1 MYQYGEIIT
10 FWGKKNHINSSHKTE
25 KIKKKA
31 LGIISKAAL
40 ANARKEVNSAC
51 VLFGYQPKMPKDL
64 KQQIK
69 GEQS

>member
-1 MYQYGEIIT
+1 M
-10 FWGKKNHINSSHKTE
+10 K
-25 KIKKKA
+25 KIKEKA

-69 GEQS
+69 GKQNLLVEIDKSVQFALF

>member
-1 MYQYGEIIT
+1 M
-10 FWGKKNHINSSHKTE
+10 K

-40 ANARKEVNSAC
+40 KNARKEINSAC

-69 GEQS
+69 GKQS

>member
-1 MYQYGEIIT
+1 M
-10 FWGKKNHINSSHKTE
+10 GKSLHFGAKRTILTAVIKLK
-25 KIKKKA
+25 KIKEKA

-69 GEQS
+69 GKQS